1 LRICTGHSVNEE
13 LQKVNSYFL
22 FQKLLY
28 LSDHNP
34 KHMRNKLFVAILLIA
49 VLTFSGC
56 TDKENVPNTNDNG
69 SAEDIEYVEIYIDDY
84 NFHPQTLT
92 ISRGDTV
99 RWTNND
105 SVAYIVKSSAFQSP
119 TLTKGMTFTYTFYE
133 SRTYNCYLATHPY
146 TKGGIIVVE

>member
-1 LRICTGHSVNEE
+1 MTTCIEPSVNKGM
-13 LQKVNSYFL
+13 QKVNTCFL

-34 KHMRNKLFVAILLIA
+34 KYMINKLFVIVLLTIA
-49 VLTFSGC
+49 LAFSGC
-56 TDKENVPNTNDNG
+56 ADKEDGVAATNNT
-69 SAEDIEYVEIYIDDY
+69 SAEGVKYVEIYIDDY
-84 NFHPQTLT
+84 NFHPQSVT

-105 SVAYIVKSSAFQSP
+105 SVAYIIKSSAFQSP